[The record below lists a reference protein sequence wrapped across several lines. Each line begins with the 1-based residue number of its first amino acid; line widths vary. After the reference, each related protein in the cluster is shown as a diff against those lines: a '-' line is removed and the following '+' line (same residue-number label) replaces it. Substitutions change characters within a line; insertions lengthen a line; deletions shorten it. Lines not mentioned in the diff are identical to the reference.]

1 VDKPTPIIQTHPFQR
16 QRIRVLLQHCPNPYH
31 LRALSDQEILDLYR
45 RHAGRAGPTLLNI
58 LRTWADRAV
67 LLPEDVC
74 AALAEQ
80 VQRLFAQ
87 YAYTETLI
95 EDANGRLQP
104 LVPLTP
110 ARHIP
115 AIPGLSDN
123 DAARYLALIG
133 SASRLRRASEVWS
146 LSGFDPLTDG
156 SGDAPD
162 RIGRISRRG
171 DPASRNT
178 LYQMGYRA
186 ALHYAPVS
194 LTFLDAYDRGKSE
207 VEATIHAAHRVNRI
221 CFHLVHRDDPFQS
234 RSSPHMEAQKERR
247 WRAFK
252 AAKKRRGNRRQRG
265 KRRR

>member
-45 RHAGRAGPTLLNI
+45 THAGRAGPTLLSI
-58 LRTWADRAV
+58 LRTWADHAV
-67 LLPEDVC
+67 LLPQDVC
-74 AALAEQ
+74 ASLSEQ
-80 VQRLFAQ
+80 VRRLFAQ

-95 EDANGRLQP
+95 KDAHGRLVP

-110 ARHIP
+110 ARHIS
-115 AIPGLSDN
+115 AMPGLSDN
-123 DAARYLALIG
+123 DAARYLAILG

-146 LSGFDPLTDG
+146 LIGFDPLTDG

-162 RIGRISRRG
+162 RIGHISKRG
-171 DPASRNT
+171 DPSSRDA

-186 ALHYAPVS
+186 ALHYAPIS

-207 VEATIHAAHRVNRI
+207 IEATIHAAHRVNRI
-221 CFHLVHRDDPFQS
+221 CFHLVRNDEPFLNLSTPQL
-234 RSSPHMEAQKERR
+234 EAHKERR
-247 WRAFK
+247 WTAFK
-252 AAKKRRGNRRQRG
+252 AAKKRRGNRRKRG